1 MSPTGTASGPA
12 RPGWTL
18 RRLLSARNA
27 VVAAATALALL
38 LPLFGSNF
46 FVEFVMTRTMI
57 LGIAAATIVFLAAY
71 GGMVSLAQ
79 YLLAGVAGF
88 MVGNAVVAQDAWSKG
103 LKLGWNP
110 WVAVLFALAVT
121 TFVALVLGALA
132 SRTTGIYF
140 LMITLTYAVIG
151 YYVFGSITPLSGFG
165 GITGIDPP
173 GLFEDHPQRMYL
185 ALVVL
190 SVLVYIAFRVVAVT
204 PFGLALQGIRDDP
217 VRMASLGFNVSLH
230 RTLAFTLA
238 GFTAGLAGVFNVWWN
253 GQIDPTSISIGP
265 TLDLLIVAVIGG
277 TLSLEGAW
285 LGAFVFVTANN
296 YLRNLPLVDHIG
308 ITEARFNTIVGVL
321 VLLIM
326 ILSPDGLAGIIERV
340 RKGLHRLIQ
349 PPPGP
354 GATPTPTPAEAGSN
368 P

>member
-18 RRLLSARNA
+18 RRLLSARNV

-71 GGMVSLAQ
+71 GGMISLAQ

-121 TFVALVLGALA
+121 TFVAFVLGALA

-173 GLFEDHPQRMYL
+173 GLFEDHPVRMYL

-190 SVLVYIAFRVVAVT
+190 SMLVYVAFRVLAAT

-285 LGAFVFVTANN
+285 LGAFVFVAANN

-326 ILSPDGLAGIIERV
+326 ILSPDGLAGIIDRV
-340 RKGLHRLIQ
+340 RKGLRRLILQ
-349 PPPGP
+349 PPGS
-354 GATPTPTPAEAGSN
+354 GAGSAEAATGSS

>member
-1 MSPTGTASGPA
+1 
-12 RPGWTL
+12 
-18 RRLLSARNA
+18 
-27 VVAAATALALL
+27 
-38 LPLFGSNF
+38 
-46 FVEFVMTRTMI
+46 
-57 LGIAAATIVFLAAY
+57 
-71 GGMVSLAQ
+71 
-79 YLLAGVAGF
+79 
-88 MVGNAVVAQDAWSKG
+88 
-103 LKLGWNP
+103 
-110 WVAVLFALAVT
+110 
-121 TFVALVLGALA
+121 
-132 SRTTGIYF
+132 
-140 LMITLTYAVIG
+140 
-151 YYVFGSITPLSGFG
+151 
-165 GITGIDPP
+165 
-173 GLFEDHPQRMYL
+173 
-185 ALVVL
+185 L
-190 SVLVYIAFRVVAVT
+190 SVLVYVAFRVLAVT

-285 LGAFVFVTANN
+285 LGAFVFVAANN

-326 ILSPDGLAGIIERV
+326 ILSPDGLAGIIDRI
-340 RKGLHRLIQ
+340 RLGLRRLVQ
-349 PPPGP
+349 LSRGSGAGPPE
-354 GATPTPTPAEAGSN
+354 AAAGSA